1 MRSFVLIGSVM
12 ILAGCVSTQ
21 PITYIDFPQGV
32 YPEQTPPVLKEK
44 FGIDYKKYKLS
55 NGLTVILHRDTS
67 DPLVH
72 VDVTYHVGS
81 AREEI
86 GKSGFAHF
94 FEHMMFQGS
103 RHVRNQEHFKYI
115 TEAGGTLNGSTNQ
128 DRTNYYQTVPANELE
143 KVLWLESDRMGY
155 LLDAVSQ
162 EKFEIQRDT
171 VKNERAQ
178 NYDNRPYGLVGETL
192 SAALYPPSHP
202 YSWSTIGYVQDLDR
216 VDVEDLKDFFLR
228 WYGPNNAT
236 LTIGGDINYT
246 RTLAWVEKYFGDI
259 PAAPEVPK
267 APKRPVKLAS
277 DRFVTLE
284 DDIKQPLLVMSW
296 PTLYPD
302 TKQTYALDM
311 LASLLGQ
318 GRNSLLYQAFVK
330 TGKALVADANQICGE
345 LACQFQIS
353 VLVKEEQDL
362 TPIRAEIL
370 RIIEG
375 LTEKDIT
382 EEELAQIKGMAE
394 ANAVFSLE
402 SVQGKVS
409 QLAANQTFYNIPDRL
424 DHWWQSIKAISAKD
438 IDQVLTSF
446 IKTKPS
452 VTLSVVPKNN
462 KWLEAQKQN
471 YSIKRALPSAET
483 LAQTAP
489 PKMAKRITS
498 TRFDRTIAPA
508 PFGSVSIK
516 VPQLYEKQL
525 ENGMTLVGTQTTEN
539 DTIALHFV
547 LPAGSVNEPE
557 KLHGV
562 AKLTA
567 QMLMEGTQTQ
577 TSEEIEAKLDR
588 LGSTIDVSAGRYGT
602 TLSISSLMKNF
613 DATLLIAA
621 DILLH
626 PRFDE
631 EDFKRVKQQALEAVA
646 FTRLSPTWKAS
657 QARREVLYQDLWYG
671 LPTEGVFATI
681 KELNLSDVRDFY
693 QRNYTPQQTTLIA
706 AGNITQ
712 ADLLK
717 NIAPFSQWTGELAL
731 APAKPSPRTLSGQT
745 IWLVDKPDAP
755 QSVVQFVRHGLPYS
769 FVGEMF
775 KIKLANFNLAGNF
788 SSRLNQNLREDKGYT
803 YGASGNIFGD
813 KETGEIVFQ
822 AQVRADS
829 TLAAINEIR
838 YELAHAAV
846 SGFSEKELEFMRL
859 AIGQREALSYETPND
874 KANLIALIERFDLP
888 DDYKDKQNQLIE
900 KIKKSELD
908 ALAKKW
914 FNPQDYQIIV
924 VGDAKILTP
933 QLQSLGLPIKPLVI
947 DI

>member
-12 ILAGCVSTQ
+12 ILVGCVSTQ
-21 PITYIDFPQGV
+21 PVTYIDFPQGV
-32 YPEQTPPVLKEK
+32 YPEQTSPKLKEK
-44 FGIDYKKYKLS
+44 FNIDYKKYKLS
-55 NGLTVILHRDTS
+55 NGLTVILHKDTS

-72 VDVTYHVGS
+72 VDLTYHVGS

-115 TEAGGTLNGSTNQ
+115 TEAGGTLNGTTNQ

-162 EKFEIQRDT
+162 QKFEIQRDT

-178 NYDNRPYGLVGETL
+178 NYDNRPYGLVSETL
-192 SAALYPPSHP
+192 SAALYPASHP
-202 YSWSTIGYVQDLDR
+202 YSWPTIGYVQDLDKVG
-216 VDVEDLKDFFLR
+216 VDDLKDFFLR

-259 PAAPEVPK
+259 PAAPEVQH

-284 DDIKQPLLVMSW
+284 DNIKQPLLVMSW
-296 PTLYPD
+296 PTLYPG
-302 TKQTYALDM
+302 TKQTYALDI
-311 LASLLGQ
+311 LASLLGN

-330 TGKALVADANQICGE
+330 SGKALVADANQICGE
-345 LACQFQIS
+345 LACHFQIS
-353 VLVKEEQDL
+353 VLGKENQDL
-362 TPIRAEIL
+362 TPIRAEIMA
-370 RIIEG
+370 IIEG
-375 LTEKDIT
+375 LTEKAIT
-382 EEELAQIKGMAE
+382 AQDLAQIKGMAE

-409 QLAANQTFYNIPDRL
+409 QLAANQTFYKTPDRL
-424 DHWWQSIKAISAKD
+424 DHWWQSINAITAKD
-438 IDQVLTSF
+438 VDKALMSF

-452 VTLSVVPKNN
+452 VSLSVVPKNN

-471 YSIKRALPSAET
+471 YTIKRALPKTDIPTS
-483 LAQTAP
+483 

-516 VPQLYEKQL
+516 VPQLYETQL
-525 ENGMTLVGTQTTEN
+525 ENGMTLVGTQATEN
-539 DTIALHFV
+539 DTIVLHFV

-557 KLHGV
+557 KLHGI
-562 AKLTA
+562 AELTA
-567 QMLMEGTQTQ
+567 QMLMEGTQTH

-588 LGSTIDVSAGRYGT
+588 LGSTINVSAGRYGT
-602 TLSISSLMKNF
+602 TLSISSLTKNF

-631 EDFKRVKQQALEAVA
+631 EDFKRIKQQALEKVA

-706 AGNITQ
+706 VGNITQ

-717 NIAPFSQWTGELAL
+717 EIAPFSQWKGELAL
-731 APAKPSPRTLSGQT
+731 APAKPSFRNLSEQT

-769 FVGEMF
+769 SIGEMF
-775 KIKLANFNLAGNF
+775 KIRLANFNLAGNF
-788 SSRLNQNLREDKGYT
+788 NSRLNQNLREDKGYT
-803 YGASGNIFGD
+803 YGASGSIFGD
-813 KETGEIVFQ
+813 KNTGEIVFQ

-838 YELAHAAV
+838 YELDLAAA

-859 AIGQREALSYETPND
+859 AVGQSEALSYETPNA
-874 KANLIALIERFDLP
+874 KANLIALIKRFDLP

-900 KIKKSELD
+900 TIKKSELD

-914 FNPQDYQIIV
+914 FKPQDYQIIV
-924 VGDAKILTP
+924 VGDAKTLTP
-933 QLQSLGLPIKPLVI
+933 QLQTLGLPVKALVI